1 MRRGRQ
7 WEIQR
12 EVNARIPR
20 GSLDQNHFRAV
31 FWSWR
36 LRGCSFEDS
45 LSKAAEL
52 VRRGNPGF
60 TPRWVEP
67 SAGGAPNAREAP
79 VAQVDDTS
87 S

>member
-7 WEIQR
+7 WDIQR

-20 GSLDQNHFRAV
+20 GSLDQNHFRAI

-45 LSKAAEL
+45 LSKAADH
-52 VRRGNPGF
+52 VRRGSPGF
-60 TPRWVEP
+60 KPRLVGL
-67 SAGGAPNAREAP
+67 SAGGDLDPPKAVTQAEE
-79 VAQVDDTS
+79 S
-87 S
+87 SS